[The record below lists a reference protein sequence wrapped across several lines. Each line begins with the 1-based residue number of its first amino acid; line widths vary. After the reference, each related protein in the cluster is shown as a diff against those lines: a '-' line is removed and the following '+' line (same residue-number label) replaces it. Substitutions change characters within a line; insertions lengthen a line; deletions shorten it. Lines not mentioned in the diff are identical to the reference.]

1 MLSMGSRRCRED
13 LLALVHQM
21 GVLRARDLRTHG
33 ISRAYLGQLVEEG
46 QLKRVDRGIYVLPE
60 ATRSTHFSL
69 AEAAKRV
76 PGGVICLRSA
86 FAFHQPTFMAPDKVW
101 MALDR
106 DAHRPQVTTP
116 PLHLVRFSGLA
127 RSYGVET
134 HQVDGVII
142 RVYSPA
148 KTVADCFKFRNKLG
162 VDVALEVLRETWYT
176 RRATLS
182 DLWEAAQVCRV
193 TSVMRPYLEI
203 LGA

>member
-1 MLSMGSRRCRED
+1 MPYVGSQRCRD
-13 LLALVHQM
+13 ALIALIQQM

-33 ISRAYLGQLVEEG
+33 ISREYLSQLVREG
-46 QLKRVDRGIYVLPE
+46 RLKRVDRGLYVLPE
-60 ATRSTHFSL
+60 AAQSPHFPL

-76 PGGVICLRSA
+76 PGGVICLHSA
-86 FAFHQPTFMAPDKVW
+86 FAFHHPTSPAPDTVW

-106 DAHRPQVTTP
+106 DTHLPKATTL

-127 RSYGVET
+127 RSFGVET
-134 HQVDGVII
+134 HQVDRVLI

-148 KTVADCFKFRNKLG
+148 KTVADCFKFRSKIG
-162 VDVALEVLRETWYT
+162 ADVALEVLRETWYT
-176 RRATLS
+176 QRATLS

>member
-1 MLSMGSRRCRED
+1 MLSIGSQCSRED
-13 LLALVHQM
+13 LLALVQQM
-21 GVLRARDLRTHG
+21 GVLRARDLRMYG
-33 ISRAYLGQLVEEG
+33 ISRVYLSQLVEEG
-46 QLKRVDRGIYVLPE
+46 RLTRVDRGLYVLPD
-60 ATRSTHFSL
+60 AARSTHLPL

-76 PGGVICLRSA
+76 QGGVICLRSA
-86 FAFHQPTFMAPDKVW
+86 FAFHHPSFPVPDKVW
-101 MALDR
+101 IALDR
-106 DAHRPQVTTP
+106 DAHRPKMATP

-134 HQVDGVII
+134 HQVDGVLI

-148 KTVADCFKFRNKLG
+148 KTVADCFKFRHKLG
-162 VDVALEVLRETWYT
+162 GDVALEVLRETWYT

-193 TSVMRPYLEI
+193 SSVMRPYLEI

>member
-1 MLSMGSRRCRED
+1 MLSLGSQHCREE

-33 ISRAYLGQLVEEG
+33 ISRTYLSQLVEEG
-46 QLKRVDRGIYVLPE
+46 RLKRVDRGIYVLPD
-60 ATRSTHFSL
+60 AARSAHFSL

-76 PGGVICLRSA
+76 PGGVICLWSA
-86 FAFHQPTFMAPDKVW
+86 FAFHHPTCPVPDKVW
-101 MALDR
+101 MALER

-127 RSYGVET
+127 RSYGVEI

-203 LGA
+203 LGI